1 MHWDKTAVITTA
13 SNLPWGNPQANQCW
27 ATDGAYKNGFWY
39 WYLSVGGSQV
49 AVVRSKSP
57 AGPWED
63 VLGKPLLSDA
73 LAKSLDPP
81 TTFRDPGILED
92 PTDGAVYLI
101 SGVFTYYIAKL
112 NDDSELV
119 CVCVCVVSVQRLH
132 DNLYV
137 MSNVDFE
144 MLYDLLCHRV
154 NLYKM
159 LKCHTGSSCYA
170 GS

>member
-112 NDDSELV
+112 NDDSTLV
-119 CVCVCVVSVQRLH
+119 CV
-132 DNLYV
+132 
-137 MSNVDFE
+137 
-144 MLYDLLCHRV
+144 
-154 NLYKM
+154 
-159 LKCHTGSSCYA
+159 YA
-170 GS
+170 CALA